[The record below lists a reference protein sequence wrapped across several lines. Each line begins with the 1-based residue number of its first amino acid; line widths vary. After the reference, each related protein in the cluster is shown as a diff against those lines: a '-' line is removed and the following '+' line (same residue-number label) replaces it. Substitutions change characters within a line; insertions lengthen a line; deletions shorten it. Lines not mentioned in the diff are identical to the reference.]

1 MVPADWNPID
11 SLAVLMLAVASAD
24 ANADRAELD
33 AITLQIRGL
42 VPKAPERADMA
53 VRRALDHWFTELT
66 PGVTRDPAAWLVWH
80 CEQIAAR
87 YPDKVRRRLVLDM
100 VAVAKASGG
109 AQAAEIELAAGI
121 AQAWELPALAEAM
134 VEQFQRARHPHG

>member
-24 ANADRAELD
+24 AAADRAELD
-33 AITLQIRGL
+33 AMTTLLRGL
-42 VPKAPERADMA
+42 VPKAPERADVA
-53 VRRALDHWFTELT
+53 VRRALDHWYTQLLPE
-66 PGVTRDPAAWLVWH
+66 VERDASAWIGWH
-80 CEQIAAR
+80 CEQISTR
-87 YPDKVRRRLVLDM
+87 YAEKVRRRMVLDM

-121 AQAWELPALAEAM
+121 ADTWGLPALSAAM
-134 VEQFQRARHPHG
+134 LDQYQRAQRPG

>member
-24 ANADRAELD
+24 AAADRAELD
-33 AITLQIRGL
+33 AITALLRGL
-42 VPKAPERADMA
+42 VPKAPERADVA
-53 VRRALDHWFTELT
+53 VRRALDHWYTQLLPE
-66 PGVTRDPAAWLVWH
+66 VERDASSWIGWH
-80 CEQIAAR
+80 CEQISSR
-87 YPDKVRRRLVLDM
+87 YAEKVRRRMVLDM

-121 AQAWELPALAEAM
+121 ADTWGLPALATTM
-134 VEQFQRARHPHG
+134 LDQFQRAQRPG